1 MSRLILN
8 KRRDFFMVNFNGIIQ
23 DSELQLSVNNRSFLY
38 GDGVFET
45 LKIVNNK
52 ILFLE
57 DHYFR
62 LMASM
67 RIVRMEIPMSFTY
80 EYIENQII
88 SLVDYLKIQDS
99 ARVRIT
105 VFRNEGGYYSPTVN
119 SVSFIIQATELK
131 NKAYHLEKRSFEV
144 DLYKDFVVTRQL
156 LSTLK
161 TTNKMIH
168 VTASVFAKENQLDS
182 CLLINDSKNVIESI
196 SGNLFM
202 LKDNQL
208 ITPPI
213 IEGCLNGIMRKQ
225 IINLAKQLGD
235 IEVLEKEISPFD
247 LQKADELFITNVIV
261 GIQPITKYRKKEF
274 DVKLSTLLLE
284 KLNSAIAF

>member
-1 MSRLILN
+1 MI
-8 KRRDFFMVNFNGIIQ
+8 NFNGVIL
-23 DSELQLSVNNRSFLY
+23 DSDLQLSVNNRSFLY

-45 LKIVNNK
+45 LKIVDRT
-52 ILFLE
+52 ILFFE

-67 RIVRMEIPMSFTY
+67 RIVRMEIPMSFTL
-80 EYIENQII
+80 EFLESQILSLVNQLAIEN
-88 SLVDYLKIQDS
+88 S

-105 VFRNEGGYYSPTVN
+105 VYRNEGGYYAPNQN
-119 SVSFIIQATELK
+119 SVSYVVQAAPLSDKT
-131 NKAYHLEKRSFEV
+131 YTIEKSNFEV
-144 DLYKDFVVTRQL
+144 DLYKDFAVTKQL

-168 VTASVFAKENQLDS
+168 VTASIFAKENQLES
-182 CLLINDSKNVIESI
+182 CLLVNDSKNVIEAI

-202 LKDNQL
+202 LMGNTL

-213 IEGCLNGIMRKQ
+213 SEGCLNGIMRKQ
-225 IINLAKQLGD
+225 IITLTKQFETID
-235 IEVLEKEISPFD
+235 FVEREISPFD
-247 LQKADELFITNVIV
+247 IQKADELFITNVIQ

-274 DVKLSTLLLE
+274 EIKLALQLLE
-284 KLNSAIAF
+284 KLNFGIN